1 MHAVDLSLD
10 YLGLVNE
17 GLRCLINLVDENHMD
32 RATELDFFSTSLE
45 EHWREDQGLRDCV
58 AEKGLT
64 SLCWACVGVLE
75 SRLVLVLVSVAL
87 Q

>member
-1 MHAVDLSLD
+1 MLD
-10 YLGLVNE
+10 KPS
-17 GLRCLINLVDENHMD
+17 GLRTTWT
-32 RATELDFFSTSLE
+32 RTTELDFFYTTPE

-64 SLCWACVGVLE
+64 SLCWVCVGVLE
-75 SRLVLVLVSVAL
+75 SRLVLVLVSAAL